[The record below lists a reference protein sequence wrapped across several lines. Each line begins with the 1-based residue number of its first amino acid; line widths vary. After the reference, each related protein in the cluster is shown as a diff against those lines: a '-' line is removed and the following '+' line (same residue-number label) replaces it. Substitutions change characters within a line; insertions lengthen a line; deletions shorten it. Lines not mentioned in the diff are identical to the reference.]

1 MRKKQQSKNVSKEDM
16 WSKIQEWYT
25 TLREILIRTGKD
37 DYDEKWGIVSSC
49 PIVLDSNRTYQFT
62 ENQHNEK
69 VYMSLSGA
77 GLDKGRYSLQIW
89 FSPKGKQPPL
99 GIVFRGN
106 TYQNNNTFSG
116 TKMFMCYFKKMY
128 G

>member
-69 VYMSLSGA
+69 VYMGLSGE

-89 FSPKGKQPPL
+89 FSPKSKQPPL

-116 TKMFMCYFKKMY
+116 LKMFMCYFKKMY